1 MRISSEEQ
9 FLQKGHKVMVSRQ
22 CKVDFKI
29 GGHRGEVLCD
39 VIPMDVFHVLLGRP
53 WKYDRNAIHDGR
65 KNTYSLEKNGCKHM
79 LLPIED
85 EGVKEE
91 SVPSILLMTG
101 KELLK

>member
-85 EGVKEE
+85 KGVKEE